1 MIEIEEK
8 AQPVIVD
15 IDGGEITAN
24 IEAANNISI
33 MIGKNAKIEAD
44 AAVDYIRSGKV
55 EIDTA
60 VTNGT
65 AAFDSHAAEK
75 TIDFDANAEAKV
87 NLAKDWATKVS
98 GTVDGIEYSSKY
110 YAFQSAESA
119 ASMANKDLSN
129 LSAAG
134 VAKFT
139 AKQDALVSGSN
150 IKTINGSSVL
160 GSGDLMISTSDEDN
174 ISIVKNASDKLQ
186 TVGVINQNNTSTA
199 LKSWSGTKA
208 QYDAIVS
215 KDSNTLYN
223 ITDDESTIAT
233 ALNTLLQTTQTQ
245 INTMLN
251 NIYPIGSIYLT
262 VSNDNP
268 ATLLGVGTWTKVASG
283 RVLQG
288 SDSNYSAGSTIAAGL
303 PNITGT
309 TASVGISADPSGARY
324 TGAFELKTGASTA
337 NSIASLNKN
346 SYSDFADFNASRS
359 SSIYGNSNTVQ
370 PPAFVVN
377 IWQRTA

>member
-119 ASMANKDLSN
+119 SSMANKDLSN

-233 ALNTLLQTTQTQ
+233 ALNALLQTTQTQ

-288 SDSNYSAGSTIAAGL
+288 SDSGHSAGTTIEAGL
-303 PNITGT
+303 PKPTVVVNVKVRNGSTGITTDYGEDGDRLT
-309 TASVGISADPSGARY
+309 TN
-324 TGAFELKTGASTA
+324 TGATNVNQTKFTSTSV
-337 NSIASLNKN
+337 NT
-346 SYSDFADFNASRS
+346 D
-359 SSIYGNSNTVQ
+359 SIYGNSSTVQ

>member
-65 AAFDSHAAEK
+65 AVFDSHAAEK

-119 ASMANKDLSN
+119 SSMANKDLSN

-215 KDSNTLYN
+215 KDSNTLYH

-268 ATLLGVGTWTKVASG
+268 ATLLGIGTWTKVASG

-303 PNITGT
+303 PNITGQFSAT
-309 TASVGISADPSGARY
+309 DIYSASHNFTGTGCFENNANGTAPYAGGGGNPNTYRLID
-324 TGAFELKTGASTA
+324 
-337 NSIASLNKN
+337 I
-346 SYSDFADFNASRS
+346 DASRLS
-359 SSIYGNSNTVQ
+359 DVYGNSTTVQ

>member
-65 AAFDSHAAEK
+65 AVFDSHAAEK

-268 ATLLGVGTWTKVASG
+268 ATLLGIGTWTKVASE
-283 RVLQG
+283 VVI
-288 SDSNYSAGSTIAAGL
+288 DVN
-303 PNITGT
+303 N
-309 TASVGISADPSGARY
+309 TASVSVYGNGKALGLTNGTNEAILGRPSNATYSDVQKQSLPVNVGATAPNSAIFGCLGVVADSEKSGLVGTADISA
-324 TGAFELKTGASTA
+324 TKLT
-337 NSIASLNKN
+337 
-346 SYSDFADFNASRS
+346 
-359 SSIYGNSNTVQ
+359 
-370 PPAFVVN
+370 VN